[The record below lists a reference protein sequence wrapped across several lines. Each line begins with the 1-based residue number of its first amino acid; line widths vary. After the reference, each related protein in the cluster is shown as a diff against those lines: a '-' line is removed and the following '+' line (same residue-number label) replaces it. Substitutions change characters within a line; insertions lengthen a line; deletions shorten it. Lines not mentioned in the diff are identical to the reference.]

1 VCGPTAAR
9 SREERDGG
17 VRARAGHPRG
27 RRRPARLPRNGP
39 AGVVRRRPELEA
51 GTGRVAPASRVGG
64 TGAEPGM
71 SSGGP
76 ACSGIQ
82 QTAWRE
88 QAANRGLRDLLLSS
102 TYGHDRVAR
111 ARERLAPITAQLL
124 ERAQKDGDLRP
135 DLAANDVPLLY
146 LMLGAIVDY
155 TRDVEPAVWR
165 HFSRSSGTASGH
177 AALSP
182 TDCRL
187 APSKKTRLTRPC
199 AEGPPW
205 RADDLPV
212 TGCAGACARSP
223 SRRTEW
229 RRAGQRR
236 YWRGVNSEH

>member
-1 VCGPTAAR
+1 VRAHCSAFSRGTRWRRPRARRPPSRASQAGPPSPERPGRRGPPTAGAR
-9 SREERDGG
+9 GWH
-17 VRARAGHPRG
+17 RAGCPSL
-27 RRRPARLPRNGP
+27 ARW
-39 AGVVRRRPELEA
+39 
-51 GTGRVAPASRVGG
+51 G